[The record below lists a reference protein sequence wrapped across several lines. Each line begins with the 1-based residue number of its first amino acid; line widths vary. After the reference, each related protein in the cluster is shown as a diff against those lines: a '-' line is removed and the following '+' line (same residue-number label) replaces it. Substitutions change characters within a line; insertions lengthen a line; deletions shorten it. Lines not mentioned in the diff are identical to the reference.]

1 MFMAEGFLTQHMA
14 AHLAAMNMAAPLCV
28 VAWDRLAHGRA
39 AADAIRLL
47 PATAL
52 QAVLIWG
59 WHLPAVFA
67 AACRSPALAAAMH
80 LSLFLSACWFWLA
93 VIRAARRAAWTPLAA
108 LLATGK
114 LFCLLGVLLAFSPRP
129 IYATPAL
136 PPACFD
142 PASPRLWVEDQQLAG
157 LLMLTACP
165 LVYGTAAIL
174 TARRWL
180 AALARDGGW
189 RLGRRAG

>member
-1 MFMAEGFLTQHMA
+1 MSEGFLTQHMA
-14 AHLAAMNMAAPLCV
+14 AHLAAMNMVAPLCV
-28 VAWDRLAHGRA
+28 VAWDRFARGRMSVEA
-39 AADAIRLL
+39 VRLL
-47 PATAL
+47 PAAAL

-67 AACRSPALAAAMH
+67 AVCRSPVLTAAMH
-80 LSLFLSACWFWLA
+80 VSLFLSACWFWFA
-93 VIRAARRAAWTPLAA
+93 VIHAARRAAWTPLAA

-129 IYATPAL
+129 IYASPAL
-136 PPACFD
+136 PPTCFD
-142 PASPRLWVEDQQLAG
+142 PASPWPLVEDQQLAG

-174 TARRWL
+174 IARRRL

-189 RLGRRAG
+189 RFGRRAG